1 MKKRKDTRRK
11 LGGALR
17 RHRDAHG
24 VKRVRH
30 VGRLHMDRRH
40 GGIRVET

>member
-1 MKKRKDTRRK
+1 MKKRKDFRKK

-24 VKRVRH
+24 VRRVRH
-30 VGRLHMDRRH
+30 VGRMHLDQRH
-40 GGIRVET
+40 GAIRVT